1 MVNSSKMGF
10 VKYLLFAFNA
20 IFVLCGIALI
30 AVGGVVLSALN
41 PQKPF
46 YEGYLGAPVAIV
58 VLGVF
63 VFVLAFLGCCG
74 AIRENYHMIMAFSV
88 LLTII
93 LICELG
99 AAIAAYAYRSKIE
112 HAIRDA
118 ATKSI
123 KNYHNNTETQRLWDD
138 VQSSLHC
145 CGANSTGDYYPAPLP
160 ASCCPGKPNDCTTD
174 KAYPRN
180 CIDVLLD
187 KFNEKIVYVGV
198 TGIIICF
205 IEVVGIVFGC
215 CLAKAIRKYEV
226 V

>member
-30 AVGGVVLSALN
+30 AVGAVVLTALS

-112 HAIRDA
+112 HAIRTE

-123 KNYHNNTETQRLWDD
+123 EQYQNDTDVQHLWDD
-138 VQSSLHC
+138 LQSSLHC
-145 CGANSTGDYYPAPLP
+145 CGANSTADYKDKLP
-160 ASCCPGKPNDCTTD
+160 QSCCPDKPEDCNVS
-174 KAYPRN
+174 KAYKRN
-180 CIDVLLD
+180 CIDVLLE

>member
-30 AVGGVVLSALN
+30 AVGAVVLTALS

-112 HAIRDA
+112 NAIRTEA
-118 ATKSI
+118 NKSI
-123 KNYHNNTETQRLWDD
+123 KQYRNNTDVQHLWDD
-138 VQSSLHC
+138 IQSSLHC
-145 CGANSTGDYYPAPLP
+145 CGANSTADYEDKLP
-160 ASCCPGKPNDCTTD
+160 QSCCPDKPEDCNPS
-174 KAYPRN
+174 KAYKRN
-180 CIDVLLD
+180 CCDVLLE

-205 IEVVGIVFGC
+205 IESQN
-215 CLAKAIRKYEV
+215 KPQKYQTHN
-226 V
+226 

>member
-1 MVNSSKMGF
+1 MTFCICSLCCVVSTFQFAMVNSSKMGL

-30 AVGGVVLSALN
+30 AVGGVVLAALS

-63 VFVLAFLGCCG
+63 VFVIAFLGCCG

-99 AAIAAYAYRSKIE
+99 AAIAAYAYRSKIKD
-112 HAIRDA
+112 AIREE

-123 KNYHNNTETQRLWDD
+123 EQYSSNNDTQRLWDD
-138 VQSSLHC
+138 IQSSVRRTALFCSCEFDAMGIRMLKHVAGIDNKPDVVAQLLRC
-145 CGANSTGDYYPAPLP
+145 CAARHKDAGWIPAWW
-160 ASCCPGKPNDCTTD
+160 
-174 KAYPRN
+174 R
-180 CIDVLLD
+180 
-187 KFNEKIVYVGV
+187 F
-198 TGIIICF
+198 F
-205 IEVVGIVFGC
+205 
-215 CLAKAIRKYEV
+215 
-226 V
+226 

>member
-1 MVNSSKMGF
+1 MGF

-41 PQKPF
+41 PQKPL
-46 YEGYLGAPVAIV
+46 YEGYLGAPVAII

-99 AAIAAYAYRSKIE
+99 AAIAAYVYRSKIASALKE
-112 HAIRDA
+112 A
-118 ATKSI
+118 AGESI
-123 KNYHNNTETQRLWDD
+123 AKYNQNNTDVQRLWDD
-138 VQSSLHC
+138 IQSNLHC
-145 CGANSTGDYYPAPLP
+145 CGANNVSDYQTGPPPSCCKDKQNPCDEKDAYK
-160 ASCCPGKPNDCTTD
+160 ASCV
-174 KAYPRN
+174 
-180 CIDVLLD
+180 DVMIE
-187 KFNEKIVYVGV
+187 KFKEKIVYVGV

-205 IEVVGIVFGC
+205 IEVVGIIFGC
-215 CLAKAIRKYEV
+215 CLAQSIKKYEV

>member
-30 AVGGVVLSALN
+30 AVGAVVLTALS

-112 HAIRDA
+112 NAIRTEA
-118 ATKSI
+118 NKSI
-123 KNYHNNTETQRLWDD
+123 KQYRNNTDVQHLWDD
-138 VQSSLHC
+138 IQSSLHC
-145 CGANSTGDYYPAPLP
+145 CGANSTADYEDKLP
-160 ASCCPGKPNDCTTD
+160 QSCCPDKPEDCNPS
-174 KAYPRN
+174 KAYKRN
-180 CIDVLLD
+180 CCDVLLE

>member
-46 YEGYLGAPVAIV
+46 YEGYLGAPVAIL

-112 HAIRDA
+112 HAIREE

-123 KNYHNNTETQRLWDD
+123 NEYRNNTDVQRLWDD
-138 VQSSLHC
+138 IQSSLHC
-145 CGANSTGDYYPAPLP
+145 CGANSTADYDMPLP
-160 ASCCPGKPNDCTTD
+160 SSCCPEKPTDCTPD
-174 KAYPRN
+174 KAYKRN

>member
-1 MVNSSKMGF
+1 MGL

-30 AVGGVVLSALN
+30 AVGGVVLAALS

-63 VFVLAFLGCCG
+63 VFVIAFLGCCG

-99 AAIAAYAYRSKIE
+99 AAIAAYAYRSKIKD
-112 HAIRDA
+112 AIREE

-123 KNYHNNTETQRLWDD
+123 DQYSQNNDTQRLWDD
-138 VQSSLHC
+138 IQSSLHC
-145 CGANSTGDYYPAPLP
+145 CGANSTADYHQALP
-160 ASCCPGKPNDCTTD
+160 PSCCPDKPTNCTVD
-174 KAYPRN
+174 KAYTVN
-180 CIDVLLD
+180 CIDRLFE
-187 KFNEKIVYVGV
+187 KFSEKIIYVGV

>member
-1 MVNSSKMGF
+1 MGF

-30 AVGGVVLSALN
+30 AVGGFVLSALS

-112 HAIRDA
+112 YAIREE

-123 KNYHNNTETQRLWDD
+123 ENYYSNNDTQRLWDD
-138 VQSSLHC
+138 IQSNLHC
-145 CGANSTGDYYPAPLP
+145 CGANSTADYKDKLPSSCCPEKP
-160 ASCCPGKPNDCTTD
+160 ASCTSGLAYTT
-174 KAYPRN
+174 N
-180 CIDVLLD
+180 CIDVLLE
-187 KFNEKIVYVGV
+187 KFNSKIVYVGV

-205 IEVVGIVFGC
+205 IEVIGIVFGC

>member
-30 AVGGVVLSALN
+30 AVGAVVLTALS

-112 HAIRDA
+112 SAIRSE

-123 KNYHNNTETQRLWDD
+123 ERYHNDTDVERLWDD
-138 VQSSLHC
+138 IQSSLHC
-145 CGANSTGDYYPAPLP
+145 CGANSTADYGEKLP
-160 ASCCPGKPNDCTTD
+160 SSCCPDKPDDCTAQ
-174 KAYPRN
+174 KAYHKN
-180 CIDVLLD
+180 CIDVLLE

>member
-99 AAIAAYAYRSKIE
+99 AAIAAYAYRSKIKD
-112 HAIRDA
+112 AIREE

-123 KNYHNNTETQRLWDD
+123 HEYSNSTDVQRLWDD
-138 VQSSLHC
+138 IQSSLHC
-145 CGANSTGDYYPAPLP
+145 CGANSTADYTVLP
-160 ASCCPGKPNDCTTD
+160 PSCCPDKPNDCTQE
-174 KAYPRN
+174 KAYKRN
-180 CIDVLLD
+180 CIDELFD
-187 KFNEKIVYVGV
+187 KFSDKIVYVGV

>member
-1 MVNSSKMGF
+1 MGF

-30 AVGGVVLSALN
+30 AVGAVVLTALS

-112 HAIRDA
+112 NAIRTEA
-118 ATKSI
+118 NKSI
-123 KNYHNNTETQRLWDD
+123 KQYRNNTDVQHLWDD
-138 VQSSLHC
+138 IQSSLHC
-145 CGANSTGDYYPAPLP
+145 CGANSTADYEDKLP
-160 ASCCPGKPNDCTTD
+160 QSCCPDKPEDCNPS
-174 KAYPRN
+174 KAYKRN
-180 CIDVLLD
+180 CCDVLLE

>member
-30 AVGGVVLSALN
+30 AVGAVVLTALS

-112 HAIRDA
+112 NAIRTEA
-118 ATKSI
+118 NKSI
-123 KNYHNNTETQRLWDD
+123 KQYRNNTDVQHLWDD
-138 VQSSLHC
+138 IQSSLHC
-145 CGANSTGDYYPAPLP
+145 CGANSTADYEDKLP
-160 ASCCPGKPNDCTTD
+160 QSCCPGKPEDCNPS
-174 KAYPRN
+174 KAYKRN
-180 CIDVLLD
+180 CCDVLLE

>member
-1 MVNSSKMGF
+1 MGF

-30 AVGGVVLSALN
+30 AVGAVVLSALN

-99 AAIAAYAYRSKIE
+99 AAIAAYAYRSKIA
-112 HAIRDA
+112 HAIREE

-123 KNYHNNTETQRLWDD
+123 HNYHNNTDVQRLWDD
-138 VQSSLHC
+138 IQSSLHC
-145 CGANSTGDYYPAPLP
+145 CGANSTADYDVLP
-160 ASCCPGKPNDCTTD
+160 PSCCPEKPQDCTPA
-174 KAYPRN
+174 KAYERN
-180 CIDVLLD
+180 CVDVLLD

>member
-99 AAIAAYAYRSKIE
+99 AAIAAYAYRSKIA
-112 HAIRDA
+112 HAIREE

-123 KNYHNNTETQRLWDD
+123 RNYRNDTDVQRLWDD
-138 VQSSLHC
+138 IQSSLHC
-145 CGANSTGDYYPAPLP
+145 CGANSTADYDVLP
-160 ASCCPGKPNDCTTD
+160 PSCCPEKPQDCTKD
-174 KAYPRN
+174 KAYKEN
-180 CIDVLLD
+180 CIDVLLE
-187 KFNEKIVYVGV
+187 KFNGKIVYVGV
-198 TGIIICF
+198 AGIVICF